1 MWAVPPVAPE
11 CHFELSLPRLKRQV
25 VFETF
30 HAFRAVGGDNQEFP
44 SAADA
49 GLCFKPDETA
59 LSFVKPHHVEALS
72 TSPIGTR
79 VIFFNPANAGRP
91 FTGRPRRAVK
101 ARPAKPVSGA
111 APDLRDIRRAS
122 ESVY

>member
-11 CHFELSLPRLKRQV
+11 FRFELSLPRLKRQV

-44 SAADA
+44 SAVDA

-59 LSFVKPHHVEALS
+59 LSFVKPHHVSKLS
-72 TSPIGTR
+72 LYTPIGNR
-79 VIFFNPANAGRP
+79 VMFFNPANGGRPLRAPQAGRQGLP
-91 FTGRPRRAVK
+91 C
-101 ARPAKPVSGA
+101 
-111 APDLRDIRRAS
+111 
-122 ESVY
+122 